1 MENILTKY
9 LQHTAHAEA
18 FTVLEQELAK
28 LIIATVEHGDYIAI
42 KKSLLE
48 RLAKVEPALLTL
60 NKVFTFKSK
69 LSDMLTR
76 SHPISK
82 LIPIQERNLIKL
94 GTNHNEGYENIY
106 GDETLPIYSFQLS
119 NIADLTS
126 YLTLDPNDPK
136 NYQFIDY
143 VEYELFRG
151 FFSEFS
157 TFSSMPFTTLNS
169 CFDVKMGLY
178 IHKNHLYF
186 KHDELIKEYYK
197 LIKRAKKNQDTRAL
211 ALTYLK
217 EKYLRR
223 ITSAL
228 YPILRDIRENKIEHL
243 LGIFLDIANMNGKQ
257 LVQFTSDYYTDL
269 PYFPKNR
276 KPITAILE
284 RTEDLID
291 GVKTRLLIRSDK
303 QLVNIVFSEFGCD
316 KVLKYDLYEIGRG
329 EQLTLSEFK
338 IDIDENCL
346 AGDYLT
352 TLEMILYGSSEV
364 KIYKDFKYVK
374 HAIWDLAMSGSNEN
388 AFTLYLQDRSGLHH
402 RWK

>member
-1 MENILTKY
+1 
-9 LQHTAHAEA
+9 
-18 FTVLEQELAK
+18 
-28 LIIATVEHGDYIAI
+28 
-42 KKSLLE
+42 
-48 RLAKVEPALLTL
+48 
-60 NKVFTFKSK
+60 
-69 LSDMLTR
+69 
-76 SHPISK
+76 
-82 LIPIQERNLIKL
+82 
-94 GTNHNEGYENIY
+94 
-106 GDETLPIYSFQLS
+106 
-119 NIADLTS
+119 
-126 YLTLDPNDPK
+126 
-136 NYQFIDY
+136 
-143 VEYELFRG
+143 
-151 FFSEFS
+151 
-157 TFSSMPFTTLNS
+157 
-169 CFDVKMGLY
+169 
-178 IHKNHLYF
+178 
-186 KHDELIKEYYK
+186 
-197 LIKRAKKNQDTRAL
+197 
-211 ALTYLK
+211 
-217 EKYLRR
+217 
-223 ITSAL
+223 
-228 YPILRDIRENKIEHL
+228 
-243 LGIFLDIANMNGKQ
+243 
-257 LVQFTSDYYTDL
+257 

-284 RTEDLID
+284 RTEELID